1 MPKVTEFTIHVEDR
15 PGTLGKLGRALAERG
30 VNIVA
35 FQAFPGEQGKSILR
49 LVTDNPNT
57 TKNVLDS
64 QRTNLT
70 QTSHTETQV
79 AQIKLPHKP
88 GSLAKA
94 AARLGEA
101 NININYAYSGL
112 EPGTNAPV
120 IYFGVENVG
129 QASKLLDES
138 VAAAA

>member
-1 MPKVTEFTIHVEDR
+1 MPKITEFTIQAEDR

-35 FQAFPGEQGKSILR
+35 FQAFPGEKGKSILR

-57 TKNVLDS
+57 TSTVLDS
-64 QRTNLT
+64 QNTNHT
-70 QTSHTETQV
+70 QTNV

-94 AARLGEA
+94 AAKLGEA

-120 IYFGVENVG
+120 IFFGVNDVG

>member
-15 PGTLGKLGRALAERG
+15 PGTLGTLCRALADRG

-35 FQAFPGEQGKSILR
+35 FQAFPGEKGTSFLQ
-49 LVTDNPNT
+49 LVTDNPST
-57 TKNVLDS
+57 TKTVLDS
-64 QRTNLT
+64 QGTNHT
-70 QTSHTETQV
+70 QTQV

-88 GSLAKA
+88 GALAKA

-101 NININYAYSGL
+101 NININYAYAGL

-120 IYFGVENVG
+120 IFFGVADAG
-129 QASKLLDES
+129 QASKILDES
-138 VAAAA
+138 VAVAA